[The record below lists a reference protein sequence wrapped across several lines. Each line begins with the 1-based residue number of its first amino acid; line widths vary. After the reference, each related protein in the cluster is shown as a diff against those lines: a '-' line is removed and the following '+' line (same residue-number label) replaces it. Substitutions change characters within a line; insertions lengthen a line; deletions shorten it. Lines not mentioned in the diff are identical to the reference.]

1 MTATNISRVAFL
13 GDYMPRQCGIAT
25 FTTDICE
32 AVAAEFP
39 HCDCLVGAV
48 NDRPEGYDYPARI
61 RFEIDEKEID
71 SYRRAADFLNINNV
85 EVVSVQHEFGIYGG
99 PAGSHLLTFLR
110 DAHMPVVTTLH
121 TILREPNDAQR
132 AVMKQLDELSNRFI
146 VMAEHGREMLET
158 VYGVSPEK
166 IDLIPHG
173 VPDVQ
178 FIDPTFH
185 KDQFGVEGKTVL
197 LTFGLLSP
205 NKGIEYVIEALPA
218 ILQRHPDVVY
228 IVLGATH
235 PNLIAH
241 EGETYR
247 LKLERL
253 AADRGV
259 SGNVIFYNRF
269 VTLAELTD
277 FIGAADIYVT
287 PYLNEA
293 QITSGTLAYAFG
305 AGKAVISTP
314 YWYAQELL
322 ANDRGILVPF
332 ADSAAIAAGVDRF
345 LSDARA
351 HERDP
356 QAGLEDRARDDLAG
370 RGATLHGELRARA
383 RASLSAPPRKAFAVR
398 TLENRPY
405 ELPPLKLDHL
415 FRMSDNTGIFQHAI
429 FNVPNYAE
437 GYCTDDNARAFILTL
452 LLPEMTTRVAR
463 LDVDRLASTYL
474 AFLWDAFNK
483 DTCRFRN
490 FMSHRREWLETAGS
504 EDSHGRALW
513 AVGMALGRSK
523 NDGHRSLCALLF
535 QRGLPVVEQFTSPRA
550 WGFVLLAMQEYL
562 RCFSGDRNVNQ
573 LRDLLTTRLLD
584 HFRANAAPDWQWFE
598 PSATYDNAKLSHAM
612 ILSGYWTSRGE
623 VFDVG
628 LKSLRWLVETQQAD
642 AGHFAPIGLQRFLG
656 ARQRMRAVRSAAARS
671 LRDDLRVSRSACD
684 HPGRLLAP
692 RRPAVFRV
700 VPRAQ
705 RPRAAALRFQ
715 HRRLPR
721 RLAPGPPEPEPGR
734 GIQPR
739 FLLVAGGNDPGGNR
753 HRLPNTEAL
762 NACKFIP
769 RASTFGPTA
778 SAWSCA
784 PLFRAIRCGSRTLST
799 GRSR

>member
-1 MTATNISRVAFL
+1 MTGTIIHRVAFL
-13 GDYMPRQCGIAT
+13 GDYLPRRCGIAT
-25 FTTDICE
+25 YTADICE
-32 AVAAEFP
+32 AVAAEFAG
-39 HCDCLVGAV
+39 CECIVGAV

-61 RFEIDEKEID
+61 RFEIDEKELD

-99 PAGSHLLTFLR
+99 AAGSHLLAFLR
-110 DAHMPVVTTLH
+110 DVHMPVVTTLH
-121 TILREPNDAQR
+121 TVLREPTDVQR
-132 AVMKQLDELSNRFI
+132 GVMKQLDQLSNRFI

-158 VYGVSPEK
+158 IYGVSPAK

-173 VPDVQ
+173 VPNVQ
-178 FIDPTFH
+178 FIDPSFH

-218 ILQRHPDVVY
+218 ILERHPNTVY

-241 EGETYR
+241 EGECYR

-253 AADRGV
+253 AEDRGV
-259 SGNVIFYNRF
+259 SGSVIFYNRF
-269 VTLAELTD
+269 VTIEELTD

-322 ANDRGILVPF
+322 ANDLGILVPF
-332 ADSAAIAAGVDRF
+332 ADSAAIADGVDRF
-345 LSDARA
+345 LSDPTLMNATRKRA
-351 HERDP
+351 WKI
-356 QAGLEDRARDDLAG
+356 G
-370 RGATLHGELRARA
+370 REMIWPVVAQRYMESFERA
-383 RASLSAPPRKAFAVR
+383 RASLSALPRKAFAVR

-452 LLPEMTTRVAR
+452 LLPEMTNRVAR
-463 LDVDRLASTYL
+463 LDVEQLASTYL
-474 AFLWDAFNK
+474 AFLWDAFNQ

-490 FMSHRREWLETAGS
+490 FMSHQREWLETAGS

-513 AVGMALGRSK
+513 AAGMALGRSD
-523 NDGHRSLCALLF
+523 NEGHRNLCALLF
-535 QRGLPVVEQFTSPRA
+535 QRGLPVVEHFTSPRA
-550 WGFVLLAMQEYL
+550 WAFVLLAMQEYL
-562 RCFSGDRNVNQ
+562 RCFSGDRGVNQ
-573 LRDLLTTRLLD
+573 LRELLTQRLLD
-584 HFRANAAPDWQWFE
+584 HFRTNASKEWQWFE

-612 ILSGYWTSRGE
+612 ILSGYWTSRGDVLE
-623 VFDVG
+623 VG
-628 LKSLRWLVETQQAD
+628 LQSLRWLVETQKSE
-642 AGHFAPIGLQRFLG
+642 AGYFTPIGCNGFWLRGTECARFDQQPLEAYAMVSACLEAHALTRDEYWRRAARRCFEWFLG
-656 ARQRMRAVRSAAARS
+656 RNDLGQPLYDSSTGGCRDSLHQDRRSQNQGAESS
-671 LRDDLRVSRSACD
+671 LAFYLS
-684 HPGRLLAP
+684 LAEMTQ
-692 RRPAVFRV
+692 AEV
-700 VPRAQ
+700 VP
-705 RPRAAALRFQ
+705 
-715 HRRLPR
+715 
-721 RLAPGPPEPEPGR
+721 
-734 GIQPR
+734 
-739 FLLVAGGNDPGGNR
+739 
-753 HRLPNTEAL
+753 
-762 NACKFIP
+762 
-769 RASTFGPTA
+769 GPTTQ
-778 SAWSCA
+778 
-784 PLFRAIRCGSRTLST
+784 PL
-799 GRSR
+799 